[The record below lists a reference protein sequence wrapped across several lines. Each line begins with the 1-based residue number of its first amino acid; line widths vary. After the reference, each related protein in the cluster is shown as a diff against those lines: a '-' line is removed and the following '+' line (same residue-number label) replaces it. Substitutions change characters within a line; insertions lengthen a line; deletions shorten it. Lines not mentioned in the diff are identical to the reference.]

1 MSKKVLIVED
11 DVTLQGL
18 LVERL
23 KAAGIEAMGVET
35 GVAALGEAQKNVPD
49 LVVLDI
55 MLPGGMNGF
64 DVLEQIKKDP
74 RLKDI
79 PVVVL
84 TNLDSEE
91 KVALSIGAADY
102 IIKTKIS
109 LDDVIKRVRARLEAS
124 SDVKPN

>member
-1 MSKKVLIVED
+1 MAKRVLIVED

-23 KAAGIEAMGVET
+23 KGFGIEATGVET
-35 GVAALGEAQKNVPD
+35 GIMALSEAQKNTPD

-64 DVLEQIKKDP
+64 DVLEQMKKDP

-79 PVVVL
+79 PVIVL

-109 LDDVIKRVRARLEAS
+109 LDDVIKRVRARLETP
-124 SDVKPN
+124 SDIKPS